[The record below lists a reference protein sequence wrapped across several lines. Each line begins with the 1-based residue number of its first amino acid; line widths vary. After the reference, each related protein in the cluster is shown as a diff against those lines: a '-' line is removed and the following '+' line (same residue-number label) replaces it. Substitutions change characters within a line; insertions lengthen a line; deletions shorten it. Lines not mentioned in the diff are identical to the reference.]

1 MSAGAGRREA
11 GGEAHICKHF
21 TGIEIAERFAR
32 RRNGKKKINITSSI
46 FIRCAA
52 KAIPVWDYYKWILAV
67 LRVFNSVFMIKG
79 S

>member
-1 MSAGAGRREA
+1 M
-11 GGEAHICKHF
+11 
-21 TGIEIAERFAR
+21 
-32 RRNGKKKINITSSI
+32 GKKKKNITSSI